1 MKGIREIAC
10 VVTLDDRTQVMANIY
25 DDGTIQRWGGPR
37 EDLAAIVDLTDSMS
51 AAVTEHNEENR

>member
-1 MKGIREIAC
+1 MRRWPC
-10 VVTLDDRTQVMANIY
+10 SLDDRTQVMANVY

-51 AAVTEHNEENR
+51 AAVAEHNEENR